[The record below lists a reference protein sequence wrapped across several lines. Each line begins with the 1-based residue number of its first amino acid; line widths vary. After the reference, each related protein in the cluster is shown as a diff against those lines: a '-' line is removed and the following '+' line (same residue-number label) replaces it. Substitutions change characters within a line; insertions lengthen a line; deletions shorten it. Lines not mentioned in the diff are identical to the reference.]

1 MQHKLPAVTSREQQ
15 QQLQQYCRDIVRQ
28 WSLNWFGR
36 ELEASGFSMNQQ
48 LFCAL
53 PDKEG
58 CVATEQG
65 VALFY
70 QQKAMFN
77 AVFGLAIAGQHNAK
91 ELADLQL
98 IQQFSA
104 HILHDLAGRFSTGHT
119 LPEHASGQT
128 QWQLEMTLTLEHQPI
143 VVRLSA
149 ARVKSVLT
157 QSQSENVNAA
167 AALVPHLQA
176 LHAEQIDITPNI
188 SSVEIPLKQLLN
200 LQVGSVIKLSQPIAK
215 PIPLS
220 SNGKVITMA
229 GYLVNQHGNKALY
242 LTGNT
247 HEQH

>member
-1 MQHKLPAVTSREQQ
+1 L
-15 QQLQQYCRDIVRQ
+15 
-28 WSLNWFGR
+28 
-36 ELEASGFSMNQQ
+36 
-48 LFCAL
+48 AL
-53 PDKEG
+53 H
-58 CVATEQG
+58 
-65 VALFY
+65 Y
-70 QQKAMFN
+70 QQKALFN
-77 AVFGLAIAGQHNAK
+77 AVFSLAVAGQPSAK

-98 IQQFSA
+98 IQQFSG
-104 HILHDLAGRFSTGHT
+104 HILHDLAGRFCAGHT
-119 LPEHASGQT
+119 LPDHASGQT
-128 QWQLEMTLTLEHQPI
+128 QWQLEMILTIARQPI

-157 QSQSENVNAA
+157 QSQGEKTNAA
-167 AALVPHLQA
+167 AVLIPQLQA

-188 SSVEIPLKQLLN
+188 SSVVMPLKQLLN